1 MFLHIFSIYKKFC
14 PFFFFGETVE
24 TCWLKTN
31 ILKPV
36 TLTQMM
42 TLLAYLKYL
51 KLKRCSVT
59 MESDRQLYLQ
69 TFLLI
74 LFFFSFLKC
83 TTSKFSKE
91 KYKDTNHPMNLAMV
105 WQQQSSSQQKCMLKL
120 FSKILL
126 VKVEKVFY
134 PYFGKLQNKWQHKI
148 AALKASINQ
157 NQSLIR
163 IYTYLYIL
171 LQEWRPLTVYLIKS
185 SHIASS
191 EVYFQHVV
199 NVPFTLQITLKIQGC

>member
-1 MFLHIFSIYKKFC
+1 MWLQSQIQTLFCRTSGSFFKRFLKYSYIYSVYIMNFVL
-14 PFFFFGETVE
+14 FFFLETVE

-36 TLTQMM
+36 TLTQMI

-51 KLKRCSVT
+51 KLQRCSVT

-91 KYKDTNHPMNLAMV
+91 KYKDTNHPMNLATV

-126 VKVEKVFY
+126 VKVGKVFY
-134 PYFGKLQNKWQHKI
+134 PYFGKL
-148 AALKASINQ
+148 
-157 NQSLIR
+157 
-163 IYTYLYIL
+163 
-171 LQEWRPLTVYLIKS
+171 
-185 SHIASS
+185 
-191 EVYFQHVV
+191 
-199 NVPFTLQITLKIQGC
+199 